1 MELLLLSFSAIVYLL
16 NILYL
21 HVFAA
26 LKTVGLLY
34 KFNGPNKDDVDG
46 KEIIYMLVYWI
57 VFVMTSFLQHCWGL
71 STIRVLFL
79 TAVLSSHF
87 NLKKRI
93 YEELFTGNHSKFE
106 EYLDMAKRYTVEL
119 VNTMKKMD

>member
-21 HVFAA
+21 HAFAA
-26 LKTVGLLY
+26 LKTVSLLY
-34 KFNGPNKDDVDG
+34 KFNGSNKEDIEV

-57 VFVMTSFLQHCWGL
+57 IFVVTSFLQHCWGL
-71 STIRVLFL
+71 STLRVLFL
-79 TAVLSSHF
+79 TAVLSSQF
-87 NLKKRI
+87 NLKKKI
-93 YEELFTGNHSKFE
+93 YEELFTGDHPKFE
-106 EYLDMAKRYTVEL
+106 EYLGMAKRYSVEL